1 MTTVFFVEGSAEDRA
16 LYRRFLEWDDR
27 YTYNIYEFESGNKAL
42 QLVKGKYQM

>member
-1 MTTVFFVEGSAEDRA
+1 MTTVFFVEDSAEDRA
-16 LYRRFLEWDDR
+16 LYRRFLERDDR